1 MAEPQQADCIFC
13 RIARGDIPSTSV
25 YETDELL
32 AFLDINPVSKGHTL
46 VVPKAHMEAL
56 FDMPSALGGPLIEAM
71 KRVGAALMQA
81 TGAQGLNVVQNNYP
95 AAGQQVPHLHWHLIP
110 RFEGNGHEAWPQGS
124 YRDAEEMNAVA
135 AAIRERL

>member
-56 FDMPSALGGPLIEAM
+56 FDMPSALGG
-71 KRVGAALMQA
+71 
-81 TGAQGLNVVQNNYP
+81 
-95 AAGQQVPHLHWHLIP
+95 
-110 RFEGNGHEAWPQGS
+110 
-124 YRDAEEMNAVA
+124 
-135 AAIRERL
+135 